1 MTTSTDE
8 SNGCQGR
15 DTTMARR
22 EDERMV
28 MAGRAGTRVAA
39 AMAIVLATWTAG
51 ERVSAVEQRALPPF
65 QVQAPDGAKVGT
77 GQLALPGRQ
86 ALVYVD
92 AECGSC
98 AALFAAMAGL
108 DAAEA
113 EAVTFLVRGDG
124 LSAASLMSRLT
135 ATMPNVRWFIDEG
148 GTAYTALQIETT
160 PVVLGLK
167 SGRIV
172 WARAGQVTAAASL
185 NAALRSWLGPEP
197 SAPSKP

>member
-1 MTTSTDE
+1 
-8 SNGCQGR
+8 
-15 DTTMARR
+15 
-22 EDERMV
+22 MV
-28 MAGRAGTRVAA
+28 KAGRAGRRVVAA
-39 AMAIVLATWTAG
+39 VAIVVAAWAAG
-51 ERVSAVEQRALPPF
+51 ERAGAIEQRALPPF

-77 GQLALPGRQ
+77 GQVALPGRQ

-92 AECGSC
+92 ADCGSC
-98 AALFAAMAGL
+98 AALFAALAGL

-124 LSAASLMSRLT
+124 LAAASLMSRLT
-135 ATMPNVRWFIDEG
+135 ASMPNVRWFVDEA
-148 GTAYTALQIETT
+148 GTAYTALQIQTT

-167 SGRIV
+167 SGRVV

-197 SAPSKP
+197 SAPSNP